1 MKLNLA
7 ERPATER
14 ELIRRAQRGDAAAFA
29 ELYNQNKRRVYSLC
43 CRMINNRAQAEELT
57 QDTFLQVYRKLKTF
71 RGDSAFSTWLHRIAV
86 NVVLMWLRRDKN
98 RTHEVALDAPVEAGD
113 ENGGGHVDTNGT
125 DDPMLSGAVDRLT
138 LERAIGSLPP
148 GYALIFV
155 LHD

>member
-1 MKLNLA
+1 MKLKLA
-7 ERPATER
+7 QRPATER

-86 NVVLMWLRRDKN
+86 NVVLMHVRRLKS
-98 RTHEVALDAPVEAGD
+98 RASEVPLDQPLESQEEMAPREQF
-113 ENGGGHVDTNGT
+113 
-125 DDPMLSGAVDRLT
+125 GA
-138 LERAIGSLPP
+138 P
-148 GYALIFV
+148 
-155 LHD
+155 